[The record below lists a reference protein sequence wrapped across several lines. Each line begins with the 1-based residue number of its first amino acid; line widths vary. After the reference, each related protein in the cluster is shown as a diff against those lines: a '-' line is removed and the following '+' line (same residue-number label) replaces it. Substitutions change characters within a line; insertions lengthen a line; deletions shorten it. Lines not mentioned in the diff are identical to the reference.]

1 MTEEIVVVALA
12 LVVAWYVAAPL
23 RRGPRRDVDRR
34 SVLEDEAEQRKRAA
48 LGAIVDIEG
57 ERAVGKLSE
66 RDFDALRREYEAE
79 ALAAL
84 RELDT
89 LRSSR
94 RDDDELEDEIAAL
107 RAEMTCPT
115 CGGIRTPEG
124 VCPRCSAAQ

>member
-1 MTEEIVVVALA
+1 MTEEIVVAVLALA
-12 LVVAWYVAAPL
+12 LAYYVAAPL
-23 RRGPRRDVDRR
+23 RRGPRADVDRR
-34 SVLEDEAEQRKRAA
+34 SVLQDEAEQRKRTA

-66 RDFDALRREYEAE
+66 RDFEALRREYEAE

-84 RELDT
+84 RELDA
-89 LRSSR
+89 LRSSP

-107 RAEMTCPT
+107 RAEMACPA

-124 VCPRCSAAQ
+124 VCPRCSADR